1 MLEPGAHLGAYTF
14 VRPIGAGGM
23 GVVYL
28 ARHRHIGRDAAIKVL
43 LPELTKNDDIVARFL
58 TEARATAAIR
68 HPGIVE
74 ILDCDIDSTGRA
86 YIVMEYLRGESLA
99 NCLARARRSLS
110 ALPTVVSIGSQ
121 VASALSA
128 AHERGIVHRDLKPDN
143 LFLATDGSARSPVV
157 IKILDFG
164 IAKLVSS
171 NGGDTHKTRTGSML
185 GTPAY
190 MSPEQARDASSIDDR
205 ADIYALGCI
214 LFEMVAG
221 RAPFVRPGAGEVM
234 IAHVI
239 EPPPRLSS
247 LVQDV
252 DPPLESLVGQMLEKD
267 PAARPQ
273 TMSEV
278 QSRLESM
285 VSGRPA
291 PIMTAIMPSVDA
303 SQPHIVISTPPPSS
317 GSHPSGPGLFSGG
330 TARFPD
336 AAAPA
341 PVPES
346 TSPSGRMVPGGTLVM
361 PAAGPTTTTHSTT
374 MSGSATE
381 VSSGATKTL
390 SSRRRP
396 AVLGAAIAGVG
407 LVVVVVAMLMKPSA
421 PAGSGG
427 TTTTAIAP
435 LPAPT
440 ATNPPVAAVENPTPT
455 ETAPKGE
462 PTKETPREAPE
473 PKIDVPARPVV
484 VEVSSDPSD
493 AEVWLPSDSEARGH
507 TPFKVAL
514 DPNAGPT
521 HAVLK
526 ARGYADMRIDID
538 PRKPEPMSVKLE
550 RLARDHDH
558 DHATSKHKT
567 TELGET
573 KPNKGETKPSKGET
587 KPNKD
592 GYRMMGD

>member
-1 MLEPGAHLGAYTF
+1 
-14 VRPIGAGGM
+14 M

-43 LPELTKNDDIVARFL
+43 LPELTKNDDIVSRFL

-74 ILDCDIDSTGRA
+74 ILDCDIDPTGRA

-110 ALPTVVSIGSQ
+110 SLPTVVSIGSQ

-143 LFLATDGSARSPVV
+143 LFLATDGSARTPVV

-171 NGGDTHKTRTGSML
+171 NNEGNTHKTRTGSML

-221 RAPFVRPGAGEVM
+221 RPPFVRPGAGEVM

-239 EPPPRLSS
+239 EAPPRLSS
-247 LVQDV
+247 LVSEV
-252 DPPLESLVGQMLEKD
+252 DAPLESLVSQMLEKD

-285 VSGRPA
+285 IAGRPA

-303 SQPHIVISTPPPSS
+303 SQPHIVIATPPPGS

-341 PVPES
+341 PVAE
-346 TSPSGRMVPGGTLVM
+346 SPSGRMLPGGTLVM
-361 PAAGPTTTTHSTT
+361 PAAGSVTATHSTT

-390 SSRRRP
+390 SSRKRP
-396 AVLGAAIAGVG
+396 AVLGAAIAGIG
-407 LVVVVVAMLMKPSA
+407 LVVVVIAMLLKPSA
-421 PAGSGG
+421 PTGG
-427 TTTTAIAP
+427 GDRRR
-435 LPAPT
+435 PAAVT
-440 ATNPPVAAVENPTPT
+440 ATPTPTRTPTNPAVVAVENPTTT

-462 PTKETPREAPE
+462 PSKETPKEE
-473 PKIDVPARPVV
+473 PKVEAPARPVV
-484 VEVSSDPSD
+484 VEVSSDPSG

-521 HAVLK
+521 HAILK
-526 ARGYADMRIDID
+526 ARGYADKRIDID
-538 PRKPEPMSVKLE
+538 PSKPEPMSVKLE
-550 RLARDHDH
+550 RIVRDHDH
-558 DHATSKHKT
+558 DHATPKRK
-567 TELGET
+567 TELGEA
-573 KPNKGETKPSKGET
+573 KPNKGET

>member
-1 MLEPGAHLGAYTF
+1 
-14 VRPIGAGGM
+14 M

-43 LPELTKNDDIVARFL
+43 LPELTKNEDIVARFL

-74 ILDCDIDSTGRA
+74 ILDCDIDPTGRA

-110 ALPTVVSIGSQ
+110 SLPTVVSIGSQ

-143 LFLATDGSARSPVV
+143 LFLATDGSARTPVV

-171 NGGDTHKTRTGSML
+171 NGGDAHKTRTGSML

-221 RAPFVRPGAGEVM
+221 RPPFVRPGAGEVM

-247 LVQDV
+247 LVPEV
-252 DPPLESLVGQMLEKD
+252 EPPLESLVSQMLEKD

-291 PIMTAIMPSVDA
+291 PIMTAIMPSIDA
-303 SQPHIVISTPPPSS
+303 SQPHIVISTPPPGS
-317 GSHPSGPGLFSGG
+317 GSNPSGPGILSGG

-336 AAAPA
+336 AAAPS
-341 PVPES
+341 PVPS
-346 TSPSGRMVPGGTLVM
+346 TTSPSGRIVPGGTLVM
-361 PAAGPTTTTHSTT
+361 PAAGSVTATHSTT

-381 VSSGATKTL
+381 VPSGATKTL
-390 SSRRRP
+390 SSRKRP
-396 AVLGAAIAGVG
+396 VVLGAAIAGVG
-407 LVVVVVAMLMKPSA
+407 LVVVVAAMLLRPGA
-421 PAGSGG
+421 PTGSGPAAVVTG
-427 TTTTAIAP
+427 TPTPTPT
-435 LPAPT
+435 PANPT
-440 ATNPPVAAVENPTPT
+440 VAAVENPTTT

-462 PTKETPREAPE
+462 PSKETPKEE
-473 PKIDVPARPVV
+473 PKVEAPARPVV
-484 VEVSSDPSD
+484 VEVSSEPSG

-507 TPFKVAL
+507 TPYKVAL
-514 DPNAGPT
+514 DPNAGLT

-526 ARGYADMRIDID
+526 ARGYADKRIDID
-538 PRKPEPMSVKLE
+538 PSKPEPLSIKLE
-550 RLARDHDH
+550 RVAQNRDHDRDREH
-558 DHATSKHKT
+558 TATKHKT
-567 TELGET
+567 TESGET
-573 KPNKGETKPSKGET
+573 KPNKGEG

>member
-1 MLEPGAHLGAYTF
+1 
-14 VRPIGAGGM
+14 M

-43 LPELTKNDDIVARFL
+43 LPELTNNKDIVARFL

-74 ILDCDIDSTGRA
+74 ILDCDIDASGRA

-110 ALPTVVSIGSQ
+110 ALPTVVSVGAQ
-121 VASALSA
+121 VANALSA

-143 LFLATDGSARSPVV
+143 LFLATDGAARTPVV

-164 IAKLVSS
+164 IAKLVTS
-171 NGGDTHKTRTGSML
+171 NAGDTHKTRTGSML

-221 RAPFVRPGAGEVM
+221 RPPFVRPGAGEVM

-247 LVQDV
+247 LVPEV
-252 DPPLESLVGQMLEKD
+252 EPPLESLVSQMLEKD
-267 PAARPQ
+267 PAGRPQ

-291 PIMTAIMPSVDA
+291 PVMTAIMPSVDS
-303 SQPHIVISTPPPSS
+303 SQPHIVISTPPPGS

-336 AAAPA
+336 AAAPS
-341 PVPES
+341 PVPDT
-346 TSPSGRMVPGGTLVM
+346 TSPSGRVVPGGTLVM
-361 PAAGPTTTTHSTT
+361 PAAGSTTTTHSTT

-390 SSRRRP
+390 SSRKRP

-407 LVVVVVAMLMKPSA
+407 LVVVVIAMLLKPSA
-421 PAGSGG
+421 PTGSGAG
-427 TTTTAIAP
+427 TTTAVTPTITTP
-435 LPAPT
+435 TPTPPA
-440 ATNPPVAAVENPTPT
+440 ENPTTT

-462 PTKETPREAPE
+462 PTKETPKEE
-473 PKIDVPARPVV
+473 PKIEAPARPVV
-484 VEVSSDPSD
+484 VELSSEPSG

-507 TPFKVAL
+507 TPYKVAL
-514 DPNAGPT
+514 DPNAGLT

-526 ARGYADMRIDID
+526 AHGYADKRVDID
-538 PRKPEPMSVKLE
+538 PGRPEPMSVKLE
-550 RLARDHDH
+550 RIVREREREH
-558 DHATSKHKT
+558 TTTTTKRKT

-573 KPNKGETKPSKGET
+573 KPNKVDT